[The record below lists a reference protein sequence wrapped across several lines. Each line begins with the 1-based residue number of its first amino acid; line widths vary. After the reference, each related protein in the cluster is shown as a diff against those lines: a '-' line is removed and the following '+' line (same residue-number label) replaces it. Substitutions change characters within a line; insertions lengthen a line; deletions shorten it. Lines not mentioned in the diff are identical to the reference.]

1 MSDKILKDDP
11 TKTITEKGAFNPK
24 TDITKEKA
32 KNLKA
37 FNLNKTI
44 AKTALKASKI
54 GAIGAAATMVGKK
67 AYDIISEMKKDEKDF
82 PKDPIGPLYKKSMG
96 GETKLSPKQMKIA
109 RMAPPPNKITGA
121 DFKAMKASN
130 GKMIMARGC
139 KMGKNKPTKLS

>member
-54 GAIGAAATMVGKK
+54 GAIGVAATMVGKK
-67 AYDIISEMKKDEKDF
+67 AYDIISGMKKEKLDESKETKAKVEKNLNTVF
-82 PKDPIGPLYKKSMG
+82 SKSIG
-96 GETKLSPKQMKIA
+96 GEI
-109 RMAPPPNKITGA
+109 KITKGS
-121 DFKAMKASN
+121 DYIKD
-130 GKMIMARGC
+130 
-139 KMGKNKPTKLS
+139 LL

>member
-11 TKTITEKGAFNPK
+11 TKTITEKGAFKPN

-54 GAIGAAATMVGKK
+54 GAIATIAGMGIEK
-67 AYDIISEMKKDEKDF
+67 AYDIISGMKKDKKDF
-82 PKDPIGPLYKKSMG
+82 PKDPIGPVDKKSMG
-96 GETKLSPKQMKIA
+96 GDMKKGYGQA
-109 RMAPPPNKITGA
+109 RTSGMGLQDENITL
-121 DFKAMKASN
+121 
-130 GKMIMARGC
+130 GKGSDYI
-139 KMGKNKPTKLS
+139 KDLL

>member
-37 FNLNKTI
+37 FNLNKSI

-82 PKDPIGPLYKKSMG
+82 PKDPIGPGPVDKKSMG
-96 GETKLSPKQMKIA
+96 GDMKKGYGKA
-109 RMAPPPNKITGA
+109 RTSGMGLQDENITL
-121 DFKAMKASN
+121 
-130 GKMIMARGC
+130 GKGSDYI
-139 KMGKNKPTKLS
+139 KDLL